1 MVVPVE
7 RGREALLAGAKHL
20 MTSGPAVTEMP
31 TIAFITREGVN
42 GQVLTQHVA
51 AADDVTGFDGFVYV
65 VPALVAMGA
74 GLPGKTRDTQL
85 H

>member
-1 MVVPVE
+1 
-7 RGREALLAGAKHL
+7 

-31 TIAFITREGVN
+31 TVAFITREGVN

-51 AADDVTGFDGFVYV
+51 AADDVTGFNGFVYV

-74 GLPGKTRDTQL
+74 GLTREDKRHTSALSHKTTGPR
-85 H
+85 